1 MQARMISL
9 ERNDQAL
16 RRQIAEEQS
25 RATAAPRPQQPL
37 RPVIASLVLLPGL
50 SRAETRVEQ
59 LLLPPGSQIAR
70 IEIPLAEMD
79 VYPQYRV
86 ELRTQRGEDVLAV
99 GSLSRRQTSSGYA
112 VSFDAPASALTT
124 GEYELTLKGIRA
136 RKESDIG
143 YFYFGVRKQ
152 L

>member
-9 ERNDQAL
+9 ERNEQAL

-59 LLLPPGSQIAR
+59 LLLPPGAQIAR
-70 IEIPLAEMD
+70 IEIPLADMD

-99 GSLSRRQTSSGYA
+99 A
-112 VSFDAPASALTT
+112 V
-124 GEYELTLKGIRA
+124 
-136 RKESDIG
+136 
-143 YFYFGVRKQ
+143 
-152 L
+152 